1 MAQGIPYGVGLI
13 LSLRGSL
20 SSAFN
25 RPVILNTKPH
35 NPGGEF
41 AVSLTES
48 DKFAQTNEGSE
59 QLVCEIRDAD
69 SQPSGFYFGF
79 AATFE
84 LFDLGGRE
92 EGERRA
98 TPHKYMLQH
107 ASLQVFHDIG
117 ELLPLFRAE
126 WDQKA
131 ASDTKSDHAQPH
143 WHFVQRPERIERIV
157 RMLISPPTE
166 FAPEEESELFA
177 GYADSG
183 KFHFAMSPLWDKN
196 KESSHKQLFESAD
209 FQKWFASLTKYVA
222 GQIAYLVKKAPPAVA
237 KEFVP
242 ES

>member
-1 MAQGIPYGVGLI
+1 MAQGIFYGIGLI
-13 LSLRGSL
+13 LSLKGSL

-25 RPVILNTKPH
+25 RPVTLNTKPH
-35 NPGGEF
+35 NPGGGF
-41 AVSLTES
+41 GVSLT
-48 DKFAQTNEGSE
+48 DGDRIAQTNEGWD

-69 SQPSGFYFGF
+69 DQPSGFYFGF

-84 LFDLGGRE
+84 LT
-92 EGERRA
+92 
-98 TPHKYMLQH
+98 TPRKYMLQH

-117 ELLPLFRAE
+117 TLLPLFRAE

-131 ASDTKSDHAQPH
+131 ASDTKSEHAQPH

-166 FAPEEESELFA
+166 FAPEEKSELFA

-183 KFHFAMSPLWDKN
+183 KFHFAMSSLWDKN
-196 KESSHKQLFESAD
+196 NASSHKQLFEPAD
-209 FQKWFASLTKYVA
+209 FPKWFDGLTKYIA
-222 GQIAYLVKKAPPAVA
+222 GQVAYLIKKAPPSVA

-242 ES
+242 GP